1 MKKEKDNLQI
11 LIGQTLKNIRISL
24 GLTQEEV
31 AESLGLAPRYLS
43 DIERNKTKGS
53 LTTLVK
59 LCNLYKVTPTVVLK
73 DYLNMSDS
81 DLDESI
87 AGFNNLNE
95 NKKDIVRKLVQ
106 YMNQTKKQ
114 TTQTKKK

>member
-1 MKKEKDNLQI
+1 
-11 LIGQTLKNIRISL
+11 
-24 GLTQEEV
+24 
-31 AESLGLAPRYLS
+31 
-43 DIERNKTKGS
+43 
-53 LTTLVK
+53 
-59 LCNLYKVTPTVVLK
+59 
-73 DYLNMSDS
+73 MSDS